1 MNDSNFMLVLDLL
14 SVLAGND
21 RKKAS
26 QTLARVSS
34 KPETHSL
41 LTLRHTPCAVNK
53 TPRKLISFSNALQ
66 LLLVLPKRT
75 VDLQTR
81 RSVAGILADFFES
94 PPALVQPT
102 PTPPLPTVA
111 HASPSTLESV
121 ALKQALLQIEQQT
134 TDLEHKRRQQ
144 PLENL
149 KQCFDLLQQCGPL
162 SEDELH
168 GIKRA
173 VAEQMTM
180 IKPT

>member
-1 MNDSNFMLVLDLL
+1 
-14 SVLAGND
+14 
-21 RKKAS
+21 
-26 QTLARVSS
+26 
-34 KPETHSL
+34 
-41 LTLRHTPCAVNK
+41 
-53 TPRKLISFSNALQ
+53 
-66 LLLVLPKRT
+66 
-75 VDLQTR
+75 
-81 RSVAGILADFFES
+81 
-94 PPALVQPT
+94 
-102 PTPPLPTVA
+102 
-111 HASPSTLESV
+111 LESV